1 VGTRRG
7 LAWLGVAATVLV
19 APTSAA
25 CGSSASTDAKDSVSV
40 VASTDVWGDVAAQVA
55 GDQAGHAVRITSIIN
70 DPVQDPHS
78 YEANARN
85 RIALDRA
92 EIVIE
97 NGGGYDDFVGKLL
110 GDSAGRTTIDAVAVA
125 GNRAEVDGQPNEHVW
140 YDFPTVAAVAGKIA
154 GALKTQDPVHAAGYQ
169 RNLRS
174 FLDALAGLEKREARL
189 AQTHAG
195 IGVAITEPVPLYLL
209 RACGLVNRTS
219 VQFSQAVEEGTDV
232 APRVLQQTL
241 ALFSM
246 HQVRALVYNE
256 QTVDVATIR
265 VSGAAKA
272 AGVPLVGVT
281 ETLPREQ
288 SYLSWMRANLAAL
301 ENALGPSSSG

>member
-7 LAWLGVAATVLV
+7 LAWLAVATVLV
-19 APTSAA
+19 APTLTA
-25 CGSSASTDAKDSVSV
+25 CRSSAGTGAKDAVSV
-40 VASTDVWGDVAAQVA
+40 VASTDVWADVAVQVA
-55 GDQAGHAVRITSIIN
+55 GDQGGHAVRITSVIN

-78 YEANARN
+78 YEANARD

-92 EIVIE
+92 DIVIE

-110 GDSAGRTTIDAVAVA
+110 GDASGRTTIDAVTLA

-140 YDFPTVAAVAGKIA
+140 YDFPTVAAVASKIA
-154 GALKTQDPVHAAGYQ
+154 DALKTHDPVHATIYQ

-174 FLDALAGLEKREARL
+174 FLDALAGLERREARL

-195 IGVAITEPVPLYLL
+195 VGVAITEPVSLYLL
-209 RACGLVNRTS
+209 HACGLVNRTPP
-219 VQFSQAVEEGTDV
+219 QFSGAVEEGTDV

-241 ALFSM
+241 ALFAT

-256 QTVDVATIR
+256 QTVDVATTR

-272 AGVPLVGVT
+272 AGIPLVGVT
-281 ETLPREQ
+281 ETLPRGQ
-288 SYLSWMRANLAAL
+288 SYLSWMNANLTAL
-301 ENALGPSSSG
+301 ENALGPSASG